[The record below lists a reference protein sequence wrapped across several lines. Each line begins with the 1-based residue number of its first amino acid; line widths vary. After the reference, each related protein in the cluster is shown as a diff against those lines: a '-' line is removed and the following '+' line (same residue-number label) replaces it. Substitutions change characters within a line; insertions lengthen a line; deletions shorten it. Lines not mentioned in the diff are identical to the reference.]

1 MENKEKENV
10 CKDTYETTI
19 FVIFC
24 IILFTLFIS
33 CIILMLN
40 IINYILFTVYCIS
53 DNIYEYTADVPDDMI
68 LGSKYKYRL
77 LNYVKN
83 INDNEPRGA
92 VVIPSGAAGA
102 SSVVISTSTTTAPTP
117 ALAASP
123 KDPHTV
129 IKEYYDTNSS
139 DLYIHKT
146 IIYYN
151 YIVKLLVGIMLIIV
165 VMLLYNLFYI
175 GMMSIGDCNDKVF
188 CGFLLSDIMTK
199 DAYIYYIIIAM
210 FLYIYA
216 HSYLYTYFFNKN
228 IYKELYDIY
237 AGEDGTAGVAGE
249 DGENKYKTIDTIV
262 SSSIN
267 YILTKTED
275 DKYKDTSTGISL
287 FLTDLNNM
295 SVDILDIEKVL
306 STQSTQESSV
316 GITSEPNILQM
327 MNEGII
333 INNKFIVPTKL
344 EKEGNINIL
353 LKHIYKTPI
362 TADIKSDDA
371 KQTLLGHQI
380 FIYLIYNYV
389 ITNSIEDPFIIHKLN
404 NVYLNLFNNLFDKYN
419 TVNGGGED
427 PHALIEMFD
436 RDVRKM
442 FKDVKGAFAIKL
454 LLPVGTDKNK
464 VLQKLHDNAGLMLE
478 YIKKVKDKALP
489 KKPTTDADKL
499 LKVVIADL
507 SNYKTIGMKDT
518 VGTIVGDNFYTL
530 KTTLRDNIEGFA
542 SGFSNYYQE
551 DKTLAVVNR
560 IVYKINFYLAIDM
573 MATIIYILIVLLIL
587 YKSGK
592 YPYMEKQINLA
603 ITYAVLIINELV
615 SAILGIV

>member
-68 LGSKYKYRL
+68 LGTKYKYRL

-92 VVIPSGAAGA
+92 VAIPSGAAGA
-102 SSVVISTSTTTAPTP
+102 SSVLITPSTTTVPTP
-117 ALAASP
+117 ALAAST

-237 AGEDGTAGVAGE
+237 AGEEGTAGVAGE

-267 YILTKTED
+267 YILTKTV
-275 DKYKDTSTGISL
+275 DKTYTDTSTGISL

-295 SVDILDIEKVL
+295 SFDILDIEKVL
-306 STQSTQESSV
+306 STQESSI

-362 TADIKSDDA
+362 TADIKSEET

-427 PHALIEMFD
+427 PLALIEMFD

-464 VLQKLHDNAGLMLE
+464 LLQKLHDNAGLMLK

-489 KKPTTDADKL
+489 KEPATEADKL
-499 LKVVIADL
+499 LKDVIADL
-507 SNYKTIGMKDT
+507 SNYKTIETKDK
-518 VGTIVGDNFYTL
+518 VGVEDKDNFHIL

-603 ITYAVLIINELV
+603 ITYAIIIINELV